1 MHIRTVRNMEKIR
14 DIPSSELVKEIKAGW
29 GLGNTL
35 EAAGARD
42 LSSETSW
49 GNPFTT
55 VEMITAVKN
64 AGFNIVRIPVTWCNH
79 MDENGSVDEKWLC
92 RVREVVDYAYEQG
105 MFVILNIHHENWHD
119 PYYEN
124 EESAVRTLV
133 NLWTQIGNHFEQ
145 YGERLIFEALNEPR
159 KRRTSL
165 EWNGG
170 DEEGH
175 QVVNHLNSAFVSTI
189 RGLGGNNP
197 LRHLMIP
204 TYAASSAEP
213 ALKGFV
219 FPEGDDK
226 LIVSIHAYLPYEF
239 ALGDDPEENRFTA
252 AEDKDVA
259 RFMSLLKKY
268 FTDKGIP
275 VIIGEFGAR
284 NKNNITDR
292 TEWAEYYV
300 SKAKELGIPCILF
313 DNGHSEGR
321 GETFGLLDRKTCDWS
336 FPEIVQAVVKASG

>member
-1 MHIRTVRNMEKIR
+1 
-14 DIPSSELVKEIKAGW
+14 
-29 GLGNTL
+29 
-35 EAAGARD
+35 
-42 LSSETSW
+42 
-49 GNPFTT
+49 
-55 VEMITAVKN
+55 
-64 AGFNIVRIPVTWCNH
+64 
-79 MDENGSVDEKWLC
+79 
-92 RVREVVDYAYEQG
+92 
-105 MFVILNIHHENWHD
+105 
-119 PYYEN
+119 
-124 EESAVRTLV
+124 
-133 NLWTQIGNHFEQ
+133 
-145 YGERLIFEALNEPR
+145 
-159 KRRTSL
+159 
-165 EWNGG
+165 
-170 DEEGH
+170 
-175 QVVNHLNSAFVSTI
+175 
-189 RGLGGNNP
+189 
-197 LRHLMIP
+197 MIP
-204 TYAASSAEP
+204 TYAASSVEP